1 MIQEFLI
8 TYKGN
13 IKLIKEIAGFLE
25 AELEDEVVIKG
36 KSLSITETYMLD
48 SVEDVENIA
57 IKVAVS
63 FPDLPFKLTAVG
75 EEKDYLYNVQVTY
88 DGNLVKASNS
98 NYYRIITLA
107 DTINTYEEYQQS
119 GISLKLTPK
128 AFDEI
133 KAGKSHIYNIRPD
146 AKKPKLSVKI
156 PMNDEHI
163 IYPKKKVI
171 LEPID
176 RIGEIILIS
185 NQSQWGTTI
194 SAEMMVELDGEPI
207 YFFERHYDTM
217 KSLQFF
223 VTTDSIRFFW
233 EKDEKTD
240 KEIKIY
246 ERIMAA
252 AIEEYDSGFDFS
264 TVCHYDGVFKL
275 QLAALHKAI
284 EEKAAELGIAVTSS
298 WEM

>member
-1 MIQEFLI
+1 MIQDFLI

-25 AELEDEVVIKG
+25 TELEDEVLIKG
-36 KSLSITETYMLD
+36 KSLSITETYTLD
-48 SVEDVENIA
+48 SVEDIENIA
-57 IKVAVS
+57 IKVAIS

-75 EEKDYLYNVQVTY
+75 GEKDYLYNVQVTY

-119 GISLKLTPK
+119 GISLKLTSK

-156 PMNDEHI
+156 PMNDERI

-176 RIGEIILIS
+176 RIGEIIIIS

-194 SAEMMVELDGEPI
+194 AAEMMVELDGEPI

-223 VTTDSIRFFW
+223 VTSDSIRFFW

-246 ERIMAA
+246 EKIMAA